1 MCVMFQKLLI
11 SALLFISIDFL
22 SLDQL
27 YAQEDANEIIIT
39 KNIKYENIYQK
50 KNNKYNLLMK
60 KNLQ

>member
-1 MCVMFQKLLI
+1 MFQKLLI